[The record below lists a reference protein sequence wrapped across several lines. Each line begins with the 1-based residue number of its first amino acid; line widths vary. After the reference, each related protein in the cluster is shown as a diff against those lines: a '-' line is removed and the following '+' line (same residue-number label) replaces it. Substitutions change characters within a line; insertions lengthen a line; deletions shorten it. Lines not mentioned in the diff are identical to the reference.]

1 MSLDLFINSSTPVR
15 HRGTGVYIR
24 ENGTTRELQTK
35 QEVLTYFPDADPEN
49 IVERTYEDDEYFHIN
64 LTHNLTDM
72 ADECNTEYKGKKTT
86 LYNLLWHPEELGVT
100 TPDMQYVKALL
111 NCYTQL
117 RQDPDKFKQFNPSNG
132 WGTYE
137 QLVAATRRY
146 IIALMD
152 ISGDFDNYTIKSD
165 T

>member
-72 ADECNTEYKGKKTT
+72 ADECNTEYKGRK
-86 LYNLLWHPEELGVT
+86 P
-100 TPDMQYVKALL
+100 P
-111 NCYTQL
+111 
-117 RQDPDKFKQFNPSNG
+117 
-132 WGTYE
+132 
-137 QLVAATRRY
+137 Y
-146 IIALMD
+146 I
-152 ISGDFDNYTIKSD
+152 T
-165 T
+165 